1 MSAARAVK
9 ARQRRLGR
17 RHPVLWLF
25 TDRRVVGD
33 PLAAIAGLPP
43 GLAGV
48 VFRDDDAPDRA
59 ALGARLAR
67 ACRRCRVAFVVAGDA
82 RLARALGA
90 GLHRRR
96 GAAARC
102 LLPSG
107 VWRTASAHDGR
118 ELRRA
123 RRGSDIVF
131 LSPAFAT
138 ASHPGAPA
146 LGPRRWAALSRGAAP
161 AVVLALGGVTART
174 AGQLGRACA
183 GFAAIR
189 ALGIAPVQRAGE
201 P

>member
-1 MSAARAVK
+1 MDHRLVSAARAVK
-9 ARQRRLGR
+9 ARQRRLGH

-25 TDRRVVGD
+25 TDRRVVPD
-33 PLAAIAGLPP
+33 PLAAIARLPP

-59 ALGARLAR
+59 ALGARLAQ
-67 ACRRCRVAFVVAGDA
+67 ACRRRRVAFVVAGDA

-90 GLHRRR
+90 GLHARR
-96 GAAARC
+96 GAAART
-102 LLPSG
+102 LLRRG
-107 VWRTASAHDGR
+107 AWRTASAHDGR

-138 ASHPGAPA
+138 ESHPGAPA
-146 LGPRRWAALSRGAAP
+146 LGPRRWAALARGAAP
-161 AVVLALGGVTART
+161 AVVLALGGITGQT
-174 AGQLGRACA
+174 AGRLGRICA

-189 ALGIAPVQRAGE
+189 ALRCAR
-201 P
+201 